1 MSVVCYQV
9 EFCASGW
16 SLFQRSPTER
26 GVSAWIDNPR
36 QRGGQGPLVPVY
48 QENIDIYIYIYNIE
62 CTITYGNTLFLNKLI
77 PRAILKNMMIML
89 VWEMMIIFFK
99 MFATASNKLHKL
111 VTFNS
116 ATFYVSAHPAN
127 PWTTLPSTVG
137 LNMYLAQTHT
147 KSRELKQLD
156 VCATGSP

>member
-1 MSVVCYQV
+1 M
-9 EFCASGW
+9 
-16 SLFQRSPTER
+16 
-26 GVSAWIDNPR
+26 
-36 QRGGQGPLVPVY
+36 PVY
-48 QENIDIYIYIYNIE
+48 QENIDIYIYIYNVE
-62 CTITYGNTLFLNKLI
+62 CAITYGNTLLLNKLI

-127 PWTTLPSTVG
+127 P
-137 LNMYLAQTHT
+137 
-147 KSRELKQLD
+147 
-156 VCATGSP
+156 